1 MSRTSFAHSL
11 SRALA
16 LPLGHPLACVAAAWL
31 PLSLAMLLLLSLS
44 ACAGDLVSPGSSPV
58 TSPPASSPVSDTV
71 QTIPLPNTP
80 TPTTDSG
87 PRTLLLELQR
97 VGGTPL
103 PVTVLDRTAAEGGTP
118 RLRLDAYAGSLQL
131 FPDGTYRNGVALTV
145 EVDGEPQPVRVVHD
159 SGTYRVGAGRI
170 TLVSR
175 SAAGGVRTVELGPD
189 STWTMEQAPAADAA
203 PARFQYGTAATRPPV
218 MPLSGAWSF
227 AVSNLTDGAVSCTL
241 RGFGWQ
247 LTERDGA
254 VTGESTASGAAG
266 AGMDCR
272 VVGRV
277 PPFVTPTY
285 GAGMPVTG
293 RIVGDRVVLE
303 SRSEDGEGN
312 ALLVWRA
319 EGRVVASS
327 TQMWSHVEGTLT
339 VRERDG
345 GTLRTYAGSFV
356 MRRR

>member
-1 MSRTSFAHSL
+1 MSRPSFAHSL

-16 LPLGHPLACVAAAWL
+16 LPLGHPLARVAAAAWL

-58 TSPPASSPVSDTV
+58 TSPPVSDTV
-71 QTIPLPNTP
+71 HTTP
-80 TPTTDSG
+80 VPTTPPPSIDSG
-87 PRTLLLELQR
+87 PRVTLLLELQR

-103 PVTVLDRTAAEGGTP
+103 PVTVLDRRAAEGGTA

-131 FPDGTYRNGVALTV
+131 FPDGSYRNGVALTA
-145 EVDGEPQPVRVVHD
+145 EVDGAPQPVRVMTD
-159 SGTYRVGAGRI
+159 SGTYHVGAGRI

-189 STWTMEQAPAADAA
+189 STWTMEQAPVADAA
-203 PARFQYGTAATRPPV
+203 PARFQYGSAATRPPV

-227 AVSNLTDGAVSCTL
+227 AVSDLTDGAVSCTL

-254 VTGESTASGAAG
+254 ITGESTASGADG
-266 AGMDCR
+266 VGMDCR

-319 EGRVVASS
+319 EGHVVASS
-327 TQMWSHVEGTLT
+327 TQVWSHVEGTLT

-345 GTLRTYAGSFV
+345 GTLRTYVGSFV